1 MYARERQHKVTMRVF
16 IPMLLVAAMLLS
28 CSQQADTIEPV
39 VPLPPAE
46 PEPMSLAFACA
57 SSSHAQTRQTSDIV
71 QNEAQYRAISDFHF
85 IALKKD
91 GNQTIEAA
99 SNFSVNH
106 QLLPEDKPTG
116 RYYHFGYCDISQG
129 MNGCLVYAKAVDD
142 EPKATPE
149 ETAAYYGILNESF
162 PNYVYSTDQIY
173 FEPVS
178 IYGDEETIPAGAM
191 TLADA
196 LTDIANTQA
205 IGAYWSTINSPDLR
219 SLFSHFTNYGYDLP
233 GSAASVREWIKALN
247 EAASSLS
254 FGDGT
259 TDQAL
264 CEQIIAKTTAYL
276 NPEYEHTLVG
286 LTYPQDINLPDGAAA
301 LRWTDV
307 EENDVMVKKFVPQL
321 HTTTL
326 DDINSVSRFVYP
338 PALYYRVESD
348 IWTSNNKVT
357 FDQYKSRNS
366 WAGAGDGAVQSLF
379 TDGGT
384 IGPNTKTIAVQ
395 NPLQYAVA
403 QLQLRVKVDD
413 NNSGSQLRY
422 DAQGHTIAYTDGTNH
437 YFRLTGVIVG
447 GQRKVGYDF
456 KPITLSDVDMRF
468 IYDSQVPPNFWL
480 KMNSTDE
487 VNTLVLQSYDHEDLN
502 VILEFEYTGALEFK
516 CLNGYVYPNTRFY
529 LVGELKADA
538 FTSGSDENNQDR
550 IFTQDYTT
558 SIQMTVKSLEKAYN
572 VLPSIISKNLEIG
585 VMTTPM
591 WKAAEP
597 SDPVIMD

>member
-1 MYARERQHKVTMRVF
+1 MKRVF
-16 IPMLLVAAMLLS
+16 NIGIASMVLAGSAMLLS
-28 CSQQADTIEPV
+28 CSEQGSAFEPV
-39 VPLPPAE
+39 PTVPTVPTAPSTE
-46 PEPMSLAFACA
+46 PEPLRLAFASA
-57 SSSHAQTRQTSDIV
+57 LSSHAGTRLTSDIV
-71 QNEAQYRAISDFHF
+71 QNTLPYRAIEDFRF
-85 IALKKD
+85 
-91 GNQTIEAA
+91 
-99 SNFSVNH
+99 FSVNKQGSTITSVSKINVSSQEIKDH
-106 QLLPEDKPTG
+106 TDLG
-116 RYYHFGYCDISQG
+116 VRSYHYNHCDMTRG
-129 MNGCLVYAKAVDD
+129 VNGCLVYAKAKDVA
-142 EPKATPE
+142 KATPE
-149 ETAAYYGILNESF
+149 ATMAYNGSLTTHMEDI
-162 PNYVYSTDQIY
+162 VTSTDHIY

-178 IYGDEETIPAGAM
+178 IYGDMETIPDDAM
-191 TLADA
+191 FLANV
-196 LTDIANTQA
+196 LTDIAN
-205 IGAYWSTINSPDLR
+205 ISVNGSYWATFNNPDLQ
-219 SLFSHFTNYGYDLP
+219 SLFAHFTNYGYDLP
-233 GSAASVREWIKALN
+233 GSAASVRKWIQALG

-259 TDQAL
+259 TDKAL
-264 CEQIIAKTTAYL
+264 RDQIIAKTEMYL
-276 NPEYEHTLVG
+276 KQGDEHNILAIN
-286 LTYPQDINLPDGAAA
+286 YPQDINLPDGAAA
-301 LRWTDV
+301 LRWTEV
-307 EENDVMVKKFVPQL
+307 VVNEVLVKKFMPQL
-321 HTTTL
+321 QTTTL

-338 PALYYRVESD
+338 PSLYYRVESD
-348 IWTSNNKVT
+348 IWTSKAEVT
-357 FDQYKSRNS
+357 FDQYKNKTS
-366 WAGAGDGAVQSLF
+366 WAGVGDGAVQSLF
-379 TDGGT
+379 PDGGT
-384 IGPNTKTIAVQ
+384 VNTDTKTVAVKD
-395 NPLQYAVA
+395 PMQYAVA

-456 KPITLSDVDMRF
+456 KPVTPSDVDVRF
-468 IYDSQVPPNFWL
+468 VYDSQVPSDFWL
-480 KMNSTDE
+480 KKGSADE